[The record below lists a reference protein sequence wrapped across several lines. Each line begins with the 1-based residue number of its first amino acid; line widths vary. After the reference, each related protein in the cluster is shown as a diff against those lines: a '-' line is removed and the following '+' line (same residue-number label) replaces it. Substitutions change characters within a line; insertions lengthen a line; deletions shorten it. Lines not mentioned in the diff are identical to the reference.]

1 MQYTIW
7 RFTCDA
13 SNLLMASAYLN
24 VIPGTWKNM
33 SKKIQMIVTTTWN
46 SAHTFVIDNPLIKG
60 QEYIKLT
67 KTGSWISHL
76 FMPDSKY
83 SVRASHYQTK
93 YSVLCLGPS
102 WHLLFVVVKVI
113 WGCYSFSQLIYPLTP
128 RGNQHVTSPNNIHK
142 LFSKQ

>member
-1 MQYTIW
+1 MQCTIW

-46 SAHTFVIDNPLIKG
+46 NAHTFIIDNPLMKG

-113 WGCYSFSQLIYPLTP
+113 CGCSSFSQLIKSLTP
-128 RGNQHVTSPNNIHK
+128 RGNQHVTSPNNMH
-142 LFSKQ
+142 

>member
-1 MQYTIW
+1 MQCTIW

-33 SKKIQMIVTTTWN
+33 QKKIQMIVTTTWN
-46 SAHTFVIDNPLIKG
+46 SAHTFIIDNPLMKG
-60 QEYIKLT
+60 QEFIKLT

-93 YSVLCLGPS
+93 YSALCLGPS

-128 RGNQHVTSPNNIHK
+128 RGNQHVTSPNNMH
-142 LFSKQ
+142 

>member
-1 MQYTIW
+1 
-7 RFTCDA
+7 
-13 SNLLMASAYLN
+13 
-24 VIPGTWKNM
+24 
-33 SKKIQMIVTTTWN
+33 MIVTTTWN
-46 SAHTFVIDNPLIKG
+46 NAHTFIIDNPLMKG

-128 RGNQHVTSPNNIHK
+128 RGNQHVTSPNNMH
-142 LFSKQ
+142 